1 MAYTTVSEDSL
12 RTIVFSNLREAIKAN
27 LPTGWNFYAS
37 YPVSESESNFPCI
50 VLDSAKVTAITPAMR
65 SDTRDFKVDVDV
77 DVYSLASQGKKQNDE
92 GRDYVTKQILDSAS
106 TLSGYKLYMNTDTP
120 YDDSGIT
127 PFLTR
132 PASPVSKHGQG
143 KLVNSST
150 ITFHFDYHD

>member
-1 MAYTTVSEDSL
+1 MAYSTVSEGSL
-12 RTIVFSNLREAIKAN
+12 RTIVFSNLREAIKASI
-27 LPTGWNFYAS
+27 PIGWNFYSS

-50 VLDSAKVTAITPAMR
+50 VLDSAKITAINPTMR

-77 DVYSLASQGKKQNDE
+77 DVYTIASQGRKQTDE
-92 GRDYVTKQILDSAS
+92 GRDYVTKQILDLAS
-106 TLSGYKLYMNTDTP
+106 TLAGYKLYMNTDNP
-120 YDDSGIT
+120 YDDSGVV

-143 KLVNSST
+143 KLINSST